1 VVDGGHRYGALMQR
15 WIALFSHYAARTGPV
30 GRAWGRIHAGT
41 LRRTRGRIGAKWL
54 GAPVLVLATIGRKSG
69 KVRQTP
75 LLYVADDD
83 RIVLLAANAGNDR
96 TPAWWLNLRA
106 AETVEILIGGRRRR
120 MVWREA
126 TGEEYDRLFAEFVKI
141 YPPSEH
147 YVGFTGRRLP
157 VVVLEDV

>member
-1 VVDGGHRYGALMQR
+1 MQR
-15 WIALFSHYAARTGPV
+15 WIALVSHYAARTGPV

-41 LRRTRGRIGAKWL
+41 LRHTRGLVGAKWL
-54 GAPVLVLATIGRKSG
+54 GAPVLVLVTIGRKSG

-75 LLYVADDD
+75 LLYVSDGE

-106 AETVEILIGGRRRR
+106 AETVEILIRGRRRR
-120 MVWREA
+120 MRWHEA
-126 TGEEYDRLFAEFVKI
+126 EGEEHDRLFAAFVDI

-147 YVGFTGRRLP
+147 YVGFTERRLP
-157 VVVLEDV
+157 VVVLEDA